1 MEAHEGAA
9 PKFYMRVVK
18 YYKSALSRQIGEAVR
33 IRRRGGAGNILNSK
47 AEFDRCKI
55 PRLIVEEQDL
65 DKIRE
70 EEEQEIARNSE
81 ALEEQELAW
90 GSQKLR
96 EREQVD
102 RESRK
107 DVPKITGV
115 TRNTKREHYE
125 DREQGTKRS
134 KKAKYMREPENWG
147 EQQNMVIEN
156 HLPAPNWEPPPKEQV
171 LRKRKL
177 VQSSIKEL
185 LLKQV
190 EAPLREPPEP
200 AGYVTSE
207 NIDPIPGNKFN
218 TLEEQSNTPKKM
230 ITPYL
235 NTPCDNDDE
244 LDEQK
249 TLDHHPRD
257 DFKEQIDLNATP
269 PVPAIMK
276 QLNRK
281 ATRPLVSED
290 GLGNTENNYQSED
303 LPDDLPE
310 VCDDENASCRM
321 MNQEKNDEL
330 CDDEMMKCTFTRKG
344 ICNQHGIQGKKF
356 TVSSQK
362 WTKLRGGTFG
372 YRTSRVTRYRCNARI
387 SDQKVPDDLRK
398 VLTRNSQRFSDSYNY
413 SGHAKGD
420 TVEGL
425 PENLCE

>member
-1 MEAHEGAA
+1 
-9 PKFYMRVVK
+9 MRVVK

-200 AGYVTSE
+200 AGYVTSV
-207 NIDPIPGNKFN
+207 NIEPTPESKFN
-218 TLEEQSNTPKKM
+218 TLEEQSNTPEKM

-235 NTPCDNDDE
+235 NTPCCNDDD
-244 LDEQK
+244 LDEQN
-249 TLDHHPRD
+249 TPDQHPRD
-257 DFKEQIDLNATP
+257 GFDKQTDLITTP
-269 PVPAIMK
+269 PVPDRTK
-276 QLNRK
+276 QLMNKK
-281 ATRPLVSED
+281 ATRPLESED
-290 GLGNTENNYQSED
+290 GRGNIENGNDYQSED
-303 LPDDLPE
+303 LPDGDELPE
-310 VCDDENASCRM
+310 IFDDKNASCMM
-321 MNQEKNDEL
+321 MNEKKNDDL
-330 CDDEMMKCTFTRKG
+330 CDDEVLKCTFTRKG
-344 ICNQHGIQGKKF
+344 VCNQHGIPGKKF
-356 TVSSQK
+356 TVTSQK
-362 WTKLRGGTFG
+362 WTKLRGEIYG
-372 YRTSRVTRYRCNARI
+372 YRTTRVTRYRCNVKS
-387 SDQKVPDDLRK
+387 SDQKVPDDPKK
-398 VLTRNSQRFSDSYNY
+398 VLTKNSQRISDSINY
-413 SGHAKGD
+413 SGHAKGEII
-420 TVEGL
+420 EGL
-425 PENLCE
+425 PEILSE